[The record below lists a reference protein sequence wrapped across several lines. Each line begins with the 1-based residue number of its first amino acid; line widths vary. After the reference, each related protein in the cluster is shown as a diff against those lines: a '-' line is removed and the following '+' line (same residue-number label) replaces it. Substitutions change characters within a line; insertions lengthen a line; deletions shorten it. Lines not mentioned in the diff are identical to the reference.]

1 MKTLKGAISLI
12 PLTAPYGAIR
22 AKVVANWKASEA
34 KRAANKAAKERT
46 NEVLPS
52 PAAEAAANPPKVCRM
67 DEWQLMIW
75 FAVT

>member
-1 MKTLKGAISLI
+1 MF
-12 PLTAPYGAIR
+12 
-22 AKVVANWKASEA
+22 VFHWKASEA

-67 DEWQLMIW
+67 YEWQLMIW